1 MWSSSWPWSGDD
13 HASVTCEGQYLV
25 TDFLFFFKKE
35 SFFFS
40 PYRFCCFRTHK
51 DIQNLSMN
59 DLSAVKPNVST
70 VHNKSVWHLYIQ
82 RVSKKGRNCLQQL
95 IFLCFSYDYA
105 LVFTPSYPCFRPP
118 SFFILVPCLVTFLWP
133 LSHLCTVVLGR
144 LRKWAPLPNRSTLT
158 SALILQSFH
167 HHIIASQSLI
177 GVFRF
182 HLESS
187 HALYLQEKQK
197 HTKRIHTGS
206 LFFLWQTNM

>member
-25 TDFLFFFKKE
+25 TDFLFFLKKSLSFSLLTDFVVSGLTKIFKISQWTIYQQSSWTWVQYTTNQCDTSISKE
-35 SFFFS
+35 
-40 PYRFCCFRTHK
+40 
-51 DIQNLSMN
+51 
-59 DLSAVKPNVST
+59 
-70 VHNKSVWHLYIQ
+70 
-82 RVSKKGRNCLQQL
+82 GRNCLQQL
-95 IFLCFSYDYA
+95 IFLCFSYDHA
-105 LVFTPSYPCFRPP
+105 LVCTPSYPCFRPP

-144 LRKWAPLPNRSTLT
+144 LRKWAPLPNHSTLT